1 MEDKK
6 MNKNTEKAIKK
17 RLSSG
22 ETRFYIGKYYYEA
35 NVNGMIRRREQK
47 PGYMPISDW
56 QFVCKWDSVNRA
68 LIF

>member
-1 MEDKK
+1 

-35 NVNGMIRRREQK
+35 NINGMIRRREQS
-47 PGYMPISDW
+47 PGYLPLSNW
-56 QFVCKWDSVNRA
+56 ELVCKWDSVNRE
-68 LIF
+68 IV

>member
-1 MEDKK
+1 

-35 NVNGMIRRREQK
+35 NINGMIRRREQK
-47 PGYMPISDW
+47 PGYMPTSNW
-56 QFVCKWDSVNRA
+56 ELVYQWDSVNRE
-68 LIF
+68 II